1 MTLKQLEYV
10 IMAAQTGNMTKAADK
25 LFLSQPS
32 LTHAINE
39 LETELNIQIFNRRNK
54 GITLTKEGEE
64 FLGYARQI
72 LEQTSLLEA
81 KYKGSSL
88 HAPRF
93 CVSCQ
98 HYSFAVNAFVDVIR
112 QFDSNRYDFILRET
126 QTNEIIEDVSTL
138 KSEIGILY
146 LSHRNRDVLTAAF
159 RKNDLIFEELFTARP
174 HVFISNTHPLRV
186 VFEYPENSDITAK
199 VLREIEYNDR
209 DRVTRIKK
217 YEYNE
222 DGSKKC
228 QKNYYPNGKL
238 ESVKTYE
245 YVPK

>member
-1 MTLKQLEYV
+1 MCKQ
-10 IMAAQTGNMTKAADK
+10 MNMKK
-25 LFLSQPS
+25 LVLALTFL
-32 LTHAINE
+32 AISV
-39 LETELNIQIFNRRNK
+39 T
-54 GITLTKEGEE
+54 
-64 FLGYARQI
+64 
-72 LEQTSLLEA
+72 
-81 KYKGSSL
+81 
-88 HAPRF
+88 
-93 CVSCQ
+93 
-98 HYSFAVNAFVDVIR
+98 SFAQSVSDATIAKR
-112 QFDSNRYDFILRET
+112 ENRKGM
-126 QTNEIIEDVSTL
+126 VL
-138 KSEIGILY
+138 KEW
-146 LSHRNRDVLTAAF
+146 NTAAGDKRAF
-159 RKNDLIFEELFTARP
+159 LDRVTTYDALGRKIEEIEYA
-174 HVFISNTHPLRV
+174 SYGQKWRV